1 MVPSMALTTHT
12 ESIDGVDPHGPV
24 PSRDSALDY
33 VRVVDLGGCLMLR
46 PVHGDGLTVRL
57 APSPAHAVAPP
68 ADLSWITPPECGGA
82 ESMGT

>member
-12 ESIDGVDPHGPV
+12 QSFDGVDPHGPV

-33 VRVVDLGGCLMLR
+33 VQVVDLGGCLMQR
-46 PVHGDGLTVRL
+46 RVHGDGLTVSH
-57 APSPAHAVAPP
+57 APSPATAVAPP
-68 ADLSWITPPECGGA
+68 ADLSWITQPECGGA